1 MPADK
6 ETTAATAET
15 ASVEASGPA
24 ATVVKEAEVGEKRK
38 AEEEAPEGDAEKK
51 YASSLPNG
59 HDTDS

>member
-1 MPADK
+1 MSADK
-6 ETTAATAET
+6 ETIAATAET
-15 ASVEASGPA
+15 TSVEASGPA

-51 YASSLPNG
+51 YASSLPDE